1 MVFAVFLF
9 LMTAA
14 ATTTDKY
21 MKRIEDETQRLIKI
35 KKGPLVRQL
44 RDLEPLINRYEF
56 IFNTTV
62 LMETDEE
69 EKKLAFTEYM
79 SDFPRKYAF
88 DFDRYLIALDVCK
101 ARFPDDFNC
110 ESETNQIDWNYWHD
124 FRQEKE
130 KEAHVKKL
138 KGYVKDYLKE
148 LKKIDL

>member
-14 ATTTDKY
+14 AFSDKY

-35 KKGPLVRQL
+35 KKGPLVRQI
-44 RDLEPLINRYEF
+44 RDLEPLIHRYEF

-62 LMETDEE
+62 LMEVDED
-69 EKKLAFTEYM
+69 EKKQAFTAYM

-88 DFDRYLIALDVCK
+88 DFDRYLIALDVCA

-110 ESETNQIDWNYWHD
+110 ESETHQIDWNYWHD
-124 FRQEKE
+124 FREE
-130 KEAHVKKL
+130 GAKEAHVKKL
-138 KGYVKDYLKE
+138 KGYVKTYLKE